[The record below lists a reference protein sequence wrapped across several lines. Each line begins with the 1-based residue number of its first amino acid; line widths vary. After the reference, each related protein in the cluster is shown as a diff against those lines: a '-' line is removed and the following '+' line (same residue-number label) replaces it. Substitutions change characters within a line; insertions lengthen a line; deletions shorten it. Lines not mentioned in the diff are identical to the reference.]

1 MKEAGEIYSIKD
13 LEYFTGI
20 KAHTIRIWE
29 KRYNILS
36 PERTD
41 SNIRMYSED
50 ELKKLLNVSYLNR
63 NGYKISKIARLSEDE
78 LNSTVLSVS
87 SKFGDPNQ
95 EFHPG
100 RALMSALRFGESD
113 FIDSLVPFFEKHG
126 FEITYSRFLVHLL
139 ENARILWQ
147 TGSLSRSQENFI
159 RTIVRELMIAEY
171 HTLDAPI
178 DKTKPL
184 FAVINT
190 TGQNDEIPLLFCR
203 YVIRNM
209 GFGVIYPGERL
220 PAAEITEIHKMT
232 SFSLLVMSYGNTLA
246 EGRSLG
252 YYSELAKTLGITKI
266 ILVNNPEEEDA
277 AAYGNITVTPTPDSF
292 YNAVARYA

>member
-1 MKEAGEIYSIKD
+1 MKEASDVYSIKD

-50 ELKKLLNVSYLNR
+50 ELKKLLNVAYLNR

-100 RALMSALRFGESD
+100 RALMSALRFEESK
-113 FIDSLVPFFEKHG
+113 FIDSIIPFFDKHG
-126 FEITYSRFLVHLL
+126 FEISYSRFLAHLL
-139 ENARILWQ
+139 ENAKILWQ

-159 RTIVRELMIAEY
+159 RTIIKELMIAEY
-171 HTLDAPI
+171 HAIEPQEENKRT
-178 DKTKPL
+178 L

-190 TGQNDEIPLLFCR
+190 TGQNAEIPLLFCR
-203 YVIRNM
+203 YVIRNL
-209 GFGVIYPGERL
+209 GFDVIYPGEKL
-220 PAAEITEIHKMT
+220 PAGEIGEIHKMR
-232 SFSLLVMSYGNTLA
+232 SFNVLVMSYSGSADESRGLEYFSNL
-246 EGRSLG
+246 GRMLG
-252 YYSELAKTLGITKI
+252 LHRI
-266 ILVNNPEEEDA
+266 ILTDVPEDEDVKA
-277 AAYGNITVTPTPDSF
+277 FDNIIVAPTPESF
-292 YNAVARYA
+292 YNTVSKYS